1 MMYKT
6 PKEYYFRLHH
16 VRPRFKNNVE
26 EVLIY
31 MATEVSKIPKLNK
44 SDFILKFDN
53 TIRLFSENV
62 RKTEKTIKNWRTEIS
77 SLFGFIE
84 VDSENNTYK
93 PGKIA
98 QLLADNQD
106 LVEFFKYFLFTF
118 QYPGGHLKPLETKKY
133 IEAGINFK
141 PAKFI
146 LKLLEIGE
154 NNGKR
159 FYINKAE
166 LTHCI
171 FNDTRFTTGKLSEKD
186 ALNLIINNRKNNV
199 KYDWSG
205 DVVRYAGDILDYMV
219 LANLL
224 EVKGNNFIIN
234 WAEREAIIK
243 FITDE
248 TRFDKYDNIYNKAEI
263 ELKEVSC
270 LQEDWFFYVNSNL
283 DKELFKTDVLEYLGV
298 EKSGYELLINET
310 ISSLHD
316 EIHSGEA
323 KTKNIGDLGENL
335 IIGHESMRVK
345 IGGREDLIKLI
356 KKIPTQFAV
365 GYDIQ
370 SVELD
375 ERKRYVEV
383 KSTIS
388 NKKINF
394 QNIHLTPNEWNVA
407 ETLGERYFIYRLAIS
422 KENIELFLIQD
433 PVEKYRTKL
442 IKMSPRNGAD
452 IVFSEKSGT
461 KEELLI
467 WSK

>member
-1 MMYKT
+1 MLYKT

-31 MATEVSKIPKLNK
+31 MATEISKIPQIKKNE
-44 SDFILKFDN
+44 FIQKFDN
-53 TIRLFSENV
+53 AIRLFEDNV

-84 VDSENNTYK
+84 SNKEENIYK
-93 PGKIA
+93 SGKITN
-98 QLLADNQD
+98 LLAENQD

-118 QYPGGHLKPLETKKY
+118 QYPGGHLKPQETQKC
-133 IEAGINFK
+133 IEAGIKFK

-146 LKLLEIGE
+146 LQLFEIGE
-154 NNGKR
+154 KDNKR

-171 FNDTRFTTGKLSEKD
+171 FNDLRFTTGQLTEKE
-186 ALNLIINNRKNNV
+186 ALELILENRKNNV
-199 KYDWSG
+199 SYDWSG
-205 DVVRYAGDILDYMV
+205 DIVRYAGDILDYMV

-224 EVKGNNFIIN
+224 EIKGNNYVIN
-234 WAEREAIIK
+234 WGEREAITK
-243 FITDE
+243 FITD
-248 TRFDKYDNIYNKAEI
+248 TTYFDKYDSLYEKQDFLIGD
-263 ELKEVSC
+263 VSKY
-270 LQEDWFFYVNSNL
+270 QDDWFIFVNSNL
-283 DKELFKTDVLEYLGV
+283 DKDLFKTDVLEYLGV
-298 EKSGYELLINET
+298 EKSGYELLVKDAVDNLHKEIEKGET
-310 ISSLHD
+310 
-316 EIHSGEA
+316 

-345 IGGREDLIKLI
+345 IGGREDLVRFI

-365 GYDIQ
+365 GYDVQ

-375 ERKRYVEV
+375 ERKRYIEV

-388 NKKINF
+388 SKKINF

-407 ETLGERYFIYRLAIS
+407 ETLGERYFIYRLSIS
-422 KENIELFLIQD
+422 KGNIDLFIIQD
-433 PVEKYRTKL
+433 PVDKYRNKL
-442 IKMSPRNGAD
+442 LKMSPRNGAD
-452 IVFSEKSGT
+452 IVFSNKSGI
-461 KEELLI
+461 KDNLLL
-467 WSK
+467 WDK